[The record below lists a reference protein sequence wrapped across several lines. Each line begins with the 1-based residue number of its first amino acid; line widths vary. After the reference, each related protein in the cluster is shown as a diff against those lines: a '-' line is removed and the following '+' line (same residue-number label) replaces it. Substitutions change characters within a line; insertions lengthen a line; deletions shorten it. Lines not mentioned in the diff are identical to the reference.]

1 MPASLV
7 SGESSFLGF
16 QIAASWLCPHL
27 AFPQCVQVERKRK
40 QAPWCSS
47 ALIPSDHGPLSWPH
61 LTLIISQ
68 RPIFKHHYIGVR
80 ASIYDRELGCVCVW
94 GNSVHYNMLEHF
106 CHTNEY
112 NEIGWLLLIILDKVL
127 RVLKC
132 ITNLFNYLSLSFLL
146 DLYSSW
152 LTSLLGK
159 LISWVAEGTPQ
170 PRLALFWHVSF

>member
-1 MPASLV
+1 MPSPGLSSVCAGGEKEKTSSLV
-7 SGESSFLGF
+7 FISTNPIRPWPSVMTLPNPNYFSKAHLQTPLHWGEGF
-16 QIAASWLCPHL
+16 
-27 AFPQCVQVERKRK
+27 
-40 QAPWCSS
+40 
-47 ALIPSDHGPLSWPH
+47 
-61 LTLIISQ
+61 
-68 RPIFKHHYIGVR
+68 YI
-80 ASIYDRELGCVCVW
+80 DRELGWVCVW

-132 ITNLFNYLSLSFLL
+132 IMNLFNYLSLSFLL